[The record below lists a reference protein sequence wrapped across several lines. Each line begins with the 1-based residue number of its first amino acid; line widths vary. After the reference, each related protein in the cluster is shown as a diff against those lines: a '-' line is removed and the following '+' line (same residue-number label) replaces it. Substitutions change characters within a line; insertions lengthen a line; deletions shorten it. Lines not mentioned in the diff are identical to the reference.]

1 MIYGEN
7 DMQEPDL
14 KQILDENNWAITSI
28 AGLQFYDY
36 DDADELIGRIRP
48 AHGDRVQLVRRPDN
62 RYDHNAVE
70 IWWRD
75 ARFMLGHLPRREAAE
90 LAPLLDAGANVRG
103 YIWTGGT
110 GEAWTAEIAL
120 VHNEIPDGWYT
131 RSVDEAAE
139 ELDSWMDTRD
149 QDPEQTVDEIIQR
162 RNATRE
168 RRMAILATFIPLM
181 FTNDERD
188 PELPPEPPRSLR
200 GKTIGWWDQIPDGAG
215 LMTKTAWS
223 EAGFNIKRRVKKPFA
238 WIEYS
243 NGRRFVRYDLYAS
256 SQVTPKKRP
265 SDRQL
270 AKKLINDEVM

>member
-1 MIYGEN
+1 
-7 DMQEPDL
+7 MQEPDL

-110 GEAWTAEIAL
+110 GEAWTAEIVL
-120 VHNEIPDGWYT
+120 VHDDIPDGWYT